1 MNNSLNRNF
10 TVSCH
15 FTRRWWENFEDVR
28 GVRRHSNIK
37 VTIDEFQSEVA
48 RRWSWLFLASQFTFR
63 NLTARIIQSGTAL
76 PSLGIWWP
84 HVTDI
89 KFWYWQSLVPML
101 SAWCVCVLGLNTPR
115 TCIQTA
121 LSHGTGWR
129 SLTRSPR
136 WGWTSSDT
144 RQSRAYSGSWFKWMM
159 TC

>member
-28 GVRRHSNIK
+28 GVRRHFNIT

-48 RRWSWLFLASQFTFR
+48 RRWWWLFLTSQFTFR
-63 NLTARIIQSGTAL
+63 NLAARITQSGTAL

-101 SAWCVCVLGLNTPR
+101 SGWCVCVLGLNTPP
-115 TCIQTA
+115 TCIQTT
-121 LSHGTGWR
+121 LS
-129 SLTRSPR
+129 
-136 WGWTSSDT
+136 
-144 RQSRAYSGSWFKWMM
+144 QSHTTTPHHHIIPPHHHTTPHHTTPHHTDHSTVNRHH
-159 TC
+159 

>member
-1 MNNSLNRNF
+1 MPLHWQAMNNSLNRNF

-48 RRWSWLFLASQFTFR
+48 RRWWWLFLTSQFTFR
-63 NLTARIIQSGTAL
+63 NLAARITQSGTAL

-101 SAWCVCVLGLNTPR
+101 SAWCVCP
-115 TCIQTA
+115 
-121 LSHGTGWR
+121 
-129 SLTRSPR
+129 
-136 WGWTSSDT
+136 
-144 RQSRAYSGSWFKWMM
+144 WFKYSSYLH
-159 TC
+159 TNYALTVSHHHTTSPHHTTTPHHTTQTIPL

>member
-28 GVRRHSNIK
+28 GVRRHSNIT
-37 VTIDEFQSEVA
+37 VTIDEFQSELA
-48 RRWSWLFLASQFTFR
+48 RRWWWLFLTSQFTFR
-63 NLTARIIQSGTAL
+63 NLAARITQSGTAL

-101 SAWCVCVLGLNTPR
+101 SAWCVCP
-115 TCIQTA
+115 
-121 LSHGTGWR
+121 
-129 SLTRSPR
+129 
-136 WGWTSSDT
+136 
-144 RQSRAYSGSWFKWMM
+144 WFKYSSYLH
-159 TC
+159 TNYALTVSHHHTTSPHHTTTPHHTTPHHTDHSTVNRHH